1 MSLRR
6 PFRLLGAALLVL
18 GGVIGGAQ
26 PAWAHA
32 NLESTEPEYGAAL
45 TAAPDRA
52 VIRYDLPVEV
62 SGAQVKLERS
72 GQDLRVGQP
81 GYTSPDHKDVFLP
94 LSKLGPG
101 SYVLT
106 WFLFGSD
113 GDVMG
118 GELAFSVLG
127 GAAPATAVVPG
138 GPVARRI
145 AGKRSFAPLSQAQDA
160 ARLVG
165 FASLSILVGGVAFVA
180 FLWRPGARLRRTQFL
195 LWGSLAAAL
204 AGNAAA
210 LGLKGAAV
218 SGQSALGLFSPAAL
232 TALDGTHVGRVLTL
246 RLGFLLLTVP
256 FLAYLSVAPS
266 RALHSGHWGLGSVAS
281 ALGALTTHGMLSHA
295 STDVVH
301 LGAVAVWLGGLVMLA
316 VVVLPRRRS
325 TELSLV
331 VPRWSRFAFGT
342 MTTAVSAGALLL
354 LLIAP
359 RWAALPTSPYGRF
372 LLMKLALVA
381 VLLTAASRARE
392 FVWRRL
398 PVLTAAAAVD
408 VNDATVVDLSVVET
422 FHEVPVPV
430 GGGGAFA
437 VPATEAGVV
446 VGRHGGPAL
455 DPGST
460 PLAHQAR
467 RRTPEHRLLDAA
479 PLWPF
484 VRAVTAELCIAAS
497 ILAATAVLVGR
508 PPPT

>member
-1 MSLRR
+1 
-6 PFRLLGAALLVL
+6 LLGAGLLVL

-52 VIRYDLPVEV
+52 VVRYDLPVEV

-72 GQDLRVGQP
+72 GHALRVGRP

-94 LSKLGPG
+94 LPKLGPG

-118 GELAFSVLG
+118 GELAFTVLG
-127 GAAPATAVVPG
+127 DAAPATGVAPG
-138 GPVARRI
+138 RPV

-165 FASLSILVGGVAFVA
+165 FASLSVLVGGVTFVA
-180 FLWRPGARLRRTQFL
+180 VLWRSGAGLRRTQFL
-195 LWGSLAAAL
+195 LGGSLAGAL
-204 AGNAAA
+204 IGNAAA

-246 RLGFLLLTVP
+246 RLGFLLLAVP
-256 FLAYLSVAPS
+256 FVAYLLVAPQ

-281 ALGALTTHGMLSHA
+281 ALGALMTHGMLSHA
-295 STDVVH
+295 SSRGLLASATDVVH

-331 VPRWSRFAFGT
+331 VPRWSRLAFGT
-342 MTTAVSAGALLL
+342 MTTAVLAGALLL
-354 LLIAP
+354 VLISP
-359 RWAALPTSPYGRF
+359 RWAALPSSPYGRF

-381 VLLTAASRARE
+381 VLLKAASRARE

-398 PVLTAAAAVD
+398 PVLTGAAAVD
-408 VNDATVVDLSVVET
+408 VNDAAGVDLTVAET
-422 FHEVPVPV
+422 FSEVPVPV
-430 GGGGAFA
+430 GGGGALA
-437 VPATEAGVV
+437 VPAIEAVV
-446 VGRHGGPAL
+446 AAAGGHAGPAL

-460 PLAHQAR
+460 PLAHEAPR
-467 RRTPEHRLLDAA
+467 PTPKPGLVEAA
-479 PLWPF
+479 PLRPF
-484 VRAVTAELCIAAS
+484 VSAVTAELCIAAS